1 MQVIEGAG
9 RYTPA
14 TGGEPNHWAEHL
26 ASGDLSVGTYSIP
39 AGRLDDQEPHG
50 EDEIYVVQAGAATV
64 VTDLGTAE
72 VGPGSVIFVPAGEQ
86 HRFTGVRGDLSLL
99 VVFAPPY
106 GSRPAVENPAP
117 APTSP

>member
-1 MQVIEGAG
+1 MQVIEEAG

-26 ASGDLSVGTYSIP
+26 ASADLSVGTYSIP
-39 AGRLDDQEPHG
+39 AGGLDDQEPHR
-50 EDEIYVVQAGAATV
+50 EDEIYVVQAGAATL
-64 VTDLGTAE
+64 VTGSGTAE
-72 VGPGSVIFVPAGEQ
+72 VGPGSVIFVPAREQ
-86 HRFTGVRGDLSLL
+86 HRFTDVRGDLSLL

-106 GSRPAVENPAP
+106 GSRRDVENPVP